1 MKVSWPWKG
10 GEKMSVREKA
20 QELGEEIA
28 RSREFAAMVNAQ
40 QAMLQDAAAREIIEE
55 FNHKQRLFRMLQSQ
69 GFNLTASQKAE
80 VERLERRMLDNPLIA
95 EYIRAQQEFE
105 RLLDEVNKIID
116 RAISS
121 SFICS
126 SGCCSNCDECG

>member
-1 MKVSWPWKG
+1 
-10 GEKMSVREKA
+10 MSVREKA

-28 RSREFAAMVNAQ
+28 RSRELAAMVSAQ
-40 QAMLQDAAAREIIEE
+40 QAMLQDTTAREIIEE

-80 VERLERRMLDNPLIA
+80 VESLERRMLDNPLIA

-105 RLLDEVNKIID
+105 KLLDEVNKIID

-121 SFICS
+121 SLACA
-126 SGCCSNCDECG
+126 SGCCDSCDECG